1 MPTRKSAPQTKDSSK
16 PTAAPH
22 GPSEGQDKPAQ
33 RKPAAKATKA
43 PAKTQTAAPR
53 KPGGAAAS
61 GRPHKSL
68 KEATARAALF
78 VTEYVKDFNG
88 KQAAIRA
95 GYSPRSAEQQ
105 ASRLLRS
112 AKVVTLLAPFN
123 RAQEAAE
130 ASVVK
135 AMELTVDRTRREI
148 ARIAYFDPRKMFAAD
163 GRPLGI
169 HELDDDTAA
178 VIAGLEVVEAYEG
191 TGPDRVMVGHIKKW
205 KLADKNSALDKAAK
219 ILGDYEKDNKQKDQG
234 TADALRGLFSALHD
248 GSARLPIARN
258 PLVKP

>member
-1 MPTRKSAPQTKDSSK
+1 MPTRKSAPETKASSK

-43 PAKTQTAAPR
+43 PAKKKTAAPR

-61 GRPHKSL
+61 PEMVAK
-68 KEATARAALF
+68 F
-78 VTEYVKDFNG
+78 VMEYVKDCNAT
-88 KQAAIRA
+88 QAAIRA
-95 GYSPRSAEQQ
+95 GYARANANRQG
-105 ASRLLRS
+105 SRLLTRVDVRKALAGTF
-112 AKVVTLLAPFN
+112 AK
-123 RAQEAAE
+123 REKEQAALVAE
-130 ASVVK
+130 
-135 AMELTVDRTRREI
+135 MELTVDRTRREI

-219 ILGDYEKDNKQKDQG
+219 ILGDYEKDNTQKDQG

-248 GSARLPIARN
+248 GSARLPIVRN

>member
-1 MPTRKSAPQTKDSSK
+1 MPARKSVPTANAARK

-22 GPSEGQDKPAQ
+22 GPSEGQDKPAT
-33 RKPAAKATKA
+33 RKPAVAAKKA
-43 PAKTQTAAPR
+43 PAKKKPAAPR

-68 KEATARAALF
+68 KDATARAALF

-123 RAQEAAE
+123 RAHEAAE
-130 ASVVK
+130 AAVVN

-148 ARIAYFDPRKMFAAD
+148 ARIAYFDPRKMFAPD

-178 VIAGLEVVEAYEG
+178 VIAGLEVMEAYEG
-191 TGPDRVMVGHIKKW
+191 SGPDRVMVGHVKKW

-219 ILGDYEKDNKQKDQG
+219 ILGDYEKDSKQQG
-234 TADALRGLFSALHD
+234 QSTAEAIRDLMTSLH
-248 GSARLPIARN
+248 GGAARLPIARN
-258 PLVKP
+258 PGKP